1 MAPAATPTFDGWPV
15 TPANP
20 NGTLIESMETT
31 VSSLPPLQFPAWP
44 RRFHRLGGE
53 VEVRLPEALARSKNV
68 PAVQLFKLVG
78 GHEVEAWA
86 RRLGITRRTL
96 QLKLKKDPPR
106 H

>member
-53 VEVRLPEALARSKNV
+53 VEVKLPEALARSKNV
-68 PAVQLFKLVG
+68 PGRSTAMAVTGPLHIFVGTPCLRPQLREG
-78 GHEVEAWA
+78 
-86 RRLGITRRTL
+86 RILGRG
-96 QLKLKKDPPR
+96 
-106 H
+106 